1 MQSIKD
7 DTFVCCAD
15 STYLTMAP
23 FERHLRM
30 LHGQPIVWR
39 LSNLEPA
46 VTGEPSRFERYHT
59 VAIGNRCNGQQVNSL
74 MQPFIGLE
82 YLEIGSVTV
91 HSFPILV
98 PHILFPSV
106 VLKLTAQPDTSVWAL
121 LYEVYCQ
128 NRHARMSI
136 QMTICGLQQ
145 LAKTCNI
152 QGQKSLSVDA

>member
-1 MQSIKD
+1 
-7 DTFVCCAD
+7 
-15 STYLTMAP
+15 
-23 FERHLRM
+23 
-30 LHGQPIVWR
+30 
-39 LSNLEPA
+39 
-46 VTGEPSRFERYHT
+46 
-59 VAIGNRCNGQQVNSL
+59 

-82 YLEIGSVTV
+82 YLEIGSVTM

-106 VLKLTAQPDTSVWAL
+106 VLKLTAQPDTSVWVL

-128 NRHARMSI
+128 NRHARMFI